1 MKIDILTIFPGMF
14 AEVLATGMIRQAVR
28 KELLAVSLV
37 DLRDFTDD
45 RHRTVDDRPYG
56 GGEGMV
62 LKPEPIFR
70 AVESRRGEDD
80 GRVVLLS
87 PQGVRFTQRK
97 AQQYAALERL
107 TLICG
112 RYEGVDQRVSDHLA
126 DEELSVGDFVLSG
139 GEVAAMVV
147 VDAVSRLIPGV
158 VGNASSVLED
168 SFMHGL
174 LDYPQYTRP
183 VEFRGWRVPDVLLS
197 GDHAGIKKWRER
209 ESLGRTRER
218 RPDLMGE
225 SVAARGSKQPAPAP
239 KQRSKEVAK

>member
-1 MKIDILTIFPGMF
+1 MKIDIVTIFPGMF
-14 AEVLATGMIRQAVR
+14 REVFATGMIRQAVR
-28 KELLAVSLV
+28 KGLLTIGLV
-37 DLRDFTDD
+37 DLRDFADD

-70 AVESRRGEDD
+70 AVESRRHD
-80 GRVVLLS
+80 GVDHVALLS
-87 PQGVRFTQRK
+87 PQGVPFTQRK

-183 VEFRGWRVPDVLLS
+183 VEFRGLRVPKILLS

-209 ESLGRTRER
+209 ESLVRTRRR
-218 RPDLMGE
+218 RPDLMVE
-225 SVAARGSKQPAPAP
+225 NVAASGPSEEAPAP
-239 KQRSKEVAK
+239 EQRTREVAK